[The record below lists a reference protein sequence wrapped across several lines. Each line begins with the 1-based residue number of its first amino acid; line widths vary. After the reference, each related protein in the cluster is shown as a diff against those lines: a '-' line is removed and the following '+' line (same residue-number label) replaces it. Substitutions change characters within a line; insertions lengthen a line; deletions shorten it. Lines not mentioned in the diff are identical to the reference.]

1 MDIALTGD
9 VMLGRM
15 VDQYV
20 IQNDR
25 LLPTS
30 LWGDVLPLLHTADV
44 RLANLEC
51 VISDRGT
58 RWRPLTKAFHFRAH
72 PRAIDFLKVARID
85 CVTLANNHSLDYGVE
100 ALLDCLHRL
109 DRAGIQ
115 HAGAGHN
122 LSTAQA
128 PAWLETAEGRIAVIA
143 LTDDMRLW
151 AATADRPGLHYV
163 AYNRQGLLEP
173 HRSRLHQLIG
183 TVRDQAQC
191 LIVSAHVG
199 PNWGKPS
206 PAMRALARQLIDMGA
221 DLYWG
226 HSNHTP
232 QGIEVYQ
239 GKPILYATGD
249 FVDDYM
255 IDPEERND
263 RSFLFVVEVRQWR
276 VYQIR
281 LHPVTI
287 QDLRVRR
294 ASGEEAHFVL
304 ERMRQRSAEL
314 GSVVNIQDSLGILCL
329 D

>member
-9 VMLGRM
+9 VMLGRL

-20 IQNDR
+20 IQDDR
-25 LLPTS
+25 LPPTS
-30 LWGDVLPLLHTADV
+30 LWGDVLPLLHAANV

-58 RWRPLTKAFHFRAH
+58 RWQPLTKAFHFRTH
-72 PRAIDFLKVARID
+72 PRAIDFLTVAQID
-85 CVTLANNHSLDYGVE
+85 CVTLANNHSLDYGAE
-100 ALLDCLHRL
+100 ALLDCLQRL
-109 DRAGIQ
+109 DQAHIQ

-122 LSTAQA
+122 LHTAQA
-128 PAWLETAEGRIAVIA
+128 PAWLETPDGRMAVIA

-151 AATADRPGLHYV
+151 AAMADRPGLHYV
-163 AYNRQGLLEP
+163 AYNQQGLREP
-173 HRSRLHQLIG
+173 HRSRLQQLISA
-183 TVRDQAQC
+183 TREQSTF

-206 PAMRALARQLIDMGA
+206 PAMRALAHQLIDMGA

-255 IDPEERND
+255 IDAVERND
-263 RSFLFVVEVRQWR
+263 RSFLFVVEVQQRR
-276 VYQIR
+276 VCQIR
-281 LHPVTI
+281 LYPVMI
-287 QDLRVRR
+287 QDLRVQQ
-294 ASGEEAHFVL
+294 ANEEAARFLH

-314 GSVVNIQDSLGILCL
+314 GSVVDIQDSLAILHL
-329 D
+329 G